1 MFQIESQGAVE
12 LIAPSEALNHESAES
27 LLEMIANQSFSG
39 QPMVVLDLS
48 NVPLVDSAGLEALL
62 DVQQNLREASGT
74 LKLAGLTPLCTDVF
88 RITGLSERFEIY
100 ADTKQAVRSFV
111 R

>member
-12 LIAPSEALNHESAES
+12 LITPSEALNHENAES